1 MSDDSDEEKAEK
13 EEFQKQLKFQYDSER
28 RTKAEKQEFQKQL
41 NQKYLEFKAA
51 AEDGKDSDSDDEND
65 DGFQI
70 IVKNFTGKTL
80 TFDVKPTD
88 TIDNLKGQIKVKE
101 GITFKFRLVTG
112 GKQLEDNRIV
122 SYYKIEKSSTLHML
136 RWLKGG
142 GKVLIFSWKSFL

>member
-1 MSDDSDEEKAEK
+1 MESFCPTCGLDFDNCQTCECPDDAKCLMLCE
-13 EEFQKQLKFQYDSER
+13 QMHG
-28 RTKAEKQEFQKQL
+28 
-41 NQKYLEFKAA
+41 
-51 AEDGKDSDSDDEND
+51 GKCPHYPYSDDEND

-70 IVKNFTGKTL
+70 FVKNLTGKTL

-88 TIDNLKGQIKVKE
+88 TIDNLKGQIKGQTK
-101 GITFKFRLVTG
+101 IKDKFWLVTG

>member
-1 MSDDSDEEKAEK
+1 MSDDSDEEKADK

-28 RTKAEKQEFQKQL
+28 RTKAEKEEFQKQL
-41 NQKYLEFKAA
+41 DQKYLELKAA
-51 AEDGKDSDSDDEND
+51 AEDGKDSDDEND

-70 IVKNFTGKTL
+70 FVKNFAGETL

-88 TIDNLKGQIKVKE
+88 TIDNLKGQIKGQTK
-101 GITFKFRLVTG
+101 IKDKFRLVTG
-112 GKQLEDNRIV
+112 GEQLEDNRIV